1 MGQKVHPL
9 GFRLGVTQKH
19 QSQWFADSRNYSQF
33 VLEDSF
39 LRETISSRFPNVG
52 ISQIRIQRKLNQ
64 IIIEIDAARAN
75 VIVRYGLEK
84 LKEDLISGVE
94 KHRHKRLSFPTFS
107 LLDQEKESQENKKSV
122 QISIHVTEL
131 TNPDFSASFIA
142 NVLAEKLEKR
152 IAFRRAVRQG
162 IRRSQIAG
170 VKGIKIQISGRL
182 NGAEIARTE
191 WVRKGRVPLQ
201 TIRADIDYSYRTAK
215 TIYGLLGIKVWVFK
229 GEII

>member
-19 QSQWFADSRNYSQF
+19 QSQWFADSRNYSQL

-52 ISQIRIQRKLNQ
+52 ISQIRIQRKLNR
-64 IIIEIDAARAN
+64 IRIEIDAARAD
-75 VIVRYGLEK
+75 VIVRRGLEK
-84 LKEDLISGVE
+84 LKEDLISEVE
-94 KHRHKRLSFPTFS
+94 KHRHKKLSFTTFS
-107 LLDQEKESQENKKSV
+107 LLDKEKKIQENKKSV

-131 TNPDFSASFIA
+131 TNPDSSASFIA

-215 TIYGLLGIKVWVFK
+215 TIYGLLGIKVWIFK
-229 GEII
+229 GEIM